1 MNYFANHMRFRT
13 HFRAAAI
20 ACAAF
25 TIGCGKEEAAPARQ
39 IDLAPTAAAQPQLAD
54 VPAPVATPASV
65 PTKAPPRAPQPR
77 RDEPAPAPPTQATA
91 PVTAAQTPAAA
102 PATPAAPTTGTI
114 AAGVGFVVKPSA
126 KICTSTHKPGDR
138 FTAALVAPLTGS
150 NGAEIPAG
158 SVAVMRIIEDA
169 GSGDSTR
176 LAYDLISV
184 RVGEQTYEVTAHVT
198 QSAPI
203 ERVNTQSTRDKV
215 TKIGAGA
222 AIGAIAGRVL
232 GGNTKST
239 VIGGAIGAAAG
250 GAVAASGRKMD
261 GCLRD
266 DGTITLSLDKPLTIR
281 LAQAP

>member
-1 MNYFANHMRFRT
+1 MDHFANHT
-13 HFRAAAI
+13 YLRAAAI
-20 ACAAF
+20 ACTVFIVA
-25 TIGCGKEEAAPARQ
+25 CGKEEAAPARQ
-39 IDLAPTAAAQPQLAD
+39 IDLAPAVQAPPQLAD
-54 VPAPVATPASV
+54 VPAPAATPAPAPS
-65 PTKAPPRAPQPR
+65 KAPARTPQPR
-77 RDEPAPAPPTQATA
+77 RDEPAAPKQAAA
-91 PVTAAQTPAAA
+91 PVTAAQTPAVA
-102 PATPAAPTTGTI
+102 PAPPPAPTTGTI

-126 KICTSTHKPGDR
+126 KLCTSTHKPGDR
-138 FTAALVAPLTGS
+138 FTAALTAPLTGS

-158 SVAVMRIIEDA
+158 SVAVLRVIEDSA
-169 GSGDSTR
+169 SRDSTR

-184 RVGEQTYEVTAHVT
+184 RVGDQTYEVSAHVT
-198 QSAPI
+198 QSAPL
-203 ERVNTQSTRDKV
+203 ERINTQTTRDKA
-215 TKIGAGA
+215 TKIAAGA